1 MNLWTT
7 LIMNLWFANL
17 WHDPFELNLLY
28 KPLSFDIFDMITLI
42 WYIWYDTFDK
52 IPWYKIWYEL
62 FDLNLWYDMLFDPSV
77 WYYEPNLFP
86 SHEGNMDVSLMH
98 QWHDSSVVE
107 WCSTPSPF
115 DMICALYEL
124 LWLLRLVCGGVWM
137 HPRFVFCFEGYI
149 MIRIWFGDW
158 CVCNTC
164 LSHYLGVATPTLE
177 ASPHVTFGIPRS
189 PLRIHYIWFDLVW
202 ARSGLLF
209 L

>member
-1 MNLWTT
+1 M
-7 LIMNLWFANL
+7 A
-17 WHDPFELNLLY
+17 
-28 KPLSFDIFDMITLI
+28 
-42 WYIWYDTFDK
+42 
-52 IPWYKIWYEL
+52 
-62 FDLNLWYDMLFDPSV
+62 
-77 WYYEPNLFP
+77 
-86 SHEGNMDVSLMH
+86 VSLMH

-137 HPRFVFCFEGYI
+137 HPRFVICFEGYI
-149 MIRIWFGDW
+149 MITYIGLVTDG
-158 CVCNTC
+158 VCNTR

-209 L
+209 LKLTSCSCLLIHISLYIISLLNYLAIVICYLYICSLSSRSSAAFSFPRGRY